1 MKFTIQGK
9 TKTNLSSFYLLTM
22 MAFVSVLR
30 WVSSFYE
37 ISKMVKLLL
46 DLISLEEANSETNR
60 RTPYT

>member
-60 RTPYT
+60 RTRYT

>member
-22 MAFVSVLR
+22 MAFVGVLR

-60 RTPYT
+60 RTRYT